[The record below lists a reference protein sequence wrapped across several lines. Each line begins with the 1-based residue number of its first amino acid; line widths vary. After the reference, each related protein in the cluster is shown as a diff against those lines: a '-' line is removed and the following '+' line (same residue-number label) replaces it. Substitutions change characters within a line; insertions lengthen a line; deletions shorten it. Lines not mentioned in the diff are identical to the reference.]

1 MRQFSDLLRYTLIHS
16 LALLIAIIWI
26 AIVRNTMEIL
36 LYWNLILTRWNVHV
50 HFSFETF
57 SRLDGH
63 LERERNLKP
72 NNIITYVVQS
82 RAVNGWLIHDAYIN
96 WPICRVNAVQC
107 MTSLRIQPIRELGYS
122 RWRGNDL
129 AIRTRDLRFQP
140 SLLVT
145 LEMRTRL
152 YRSAIVHLNRV

>member
-96 WPICRVNAVQC
+96 WPICRVNAGKC
-107 MTSLRIQPIRELGYS
+107 STMYDIIKDSTNSWIRIFEMKRKWLGNQNAWSEIAAFIISYF
-122 RWRGNDL
+122 RN
-129 AIRTRDLRFQP
+129 A
-140 SLLVT
+140 
-145 LEMRTRL
+145 
-152 YRSAIVHLNRV
+152 Y